1 MSNRKTKIW
10 RTADGRDY
18 QLRQMETDHIKR
30 SILFI
35 LRSMQ
40 AGVPRRTKFLIPL
53 IDELT
58 RRGQDGMYFASLREV
73 IIKERLKRKA
83 IRWLMDNGHDA
94 PVWDEGVPLS
104 FRRPAIT
111 GTLPFGRPLR

>member
-10 RTADGRDY
+10 RTADGRDI
-18 QLRQMETDHIKR
+18 QVRQMESDHIKR
-30 SILFI
+30 SVIFI

-53 IDELT
+53 IDELN
-58 RRGQDGMYFASLREV
+58 RRGEDGMYFASLRQV

-83 IRWLMDNGHDA
+83 LRWLIDNGHDA
-94 PVWDEGVPLS
+94 PLWDPVFPSIHAHPPLS
-104 FRRPAIT
+104 FRRS
-111 GTLPFGRPLR
+111 